1 MEHTTACDFVG
12 IVSAN
17 NIPDKMEKAGFTTVK
32 SQYVNAPIINE
43 LPLTLECVLKQE
55 LDGGKFSPITYDP
68 VHHGYY
74 RLGKCVGN
82 AFKDGEKLK

>member
-1 MEHTTACDFVG
+1 MEHTTASDFVG

-43 LPLTLECVLKQE
+43 LPLTLECVLKT
-55 LDGGKFSPITYDP
+55 GT
-68 VHHGYY
+68 
-74 RLGKCVGN
+74 
-82 AFKDGEKLK
+82 

>member
-1 MEHTTACDFVG
+1 MEHTTASDFVG

-55 LDGGKFSPITYDP
+55 LDGGNHRSPTTRSTMAIIDL
-68 VHHGYY
+68 VNMWEMLL
-74 RLGKCVGN
+74 RM
-82 AFKDGEKLK
+82 ERS